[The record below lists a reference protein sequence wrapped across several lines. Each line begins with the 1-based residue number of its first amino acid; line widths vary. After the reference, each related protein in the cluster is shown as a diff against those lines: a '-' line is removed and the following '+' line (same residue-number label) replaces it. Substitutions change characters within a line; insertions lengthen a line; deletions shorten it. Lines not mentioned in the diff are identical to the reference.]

1 MTTFDFHKLYPFSVG
16 FERIQEQ
23 IESSILKG
31 VPGYPP
37 YNIKKVDDNKYA
49 VELAV
54 AGFAKT
60 DIDIELADG
69 VLKISGATKSD
80 DSQFLHKGI
89 ADRSFTRSF
98 QLADSIQVKNAD
110 LVNGM
115 LKIWLENVIPESKKP
130 KKVPIN
136 DEPSSEQTPKETLM
150 E

>member
-89 ADRSFTRSF
+89 AGRNFTQTF
-98 QLADSIQVKNAD
+98 TLGEYMV
-110 LVNGM
+110 VNSAS
-115 LKIWLENVIPESKKP
+115 LENGLLTVKIEREIPEEDKP
-130 KKVPIN
+130 KAIKI
-136 DEPSSEQTPKETLM
+136 K
-150 E
+150 